1 VEGATIVT
9 TEPTGS
15 RIGRESREATSLTT
29 RILRV
34 TLAMDDAR
42 AYWERVDPRI
52 PPAERPLRAFEE
64 RWFGSRSLE
73 RIRFLLSTF
82 AERFDAFGTKES
94 ALDILRRWT
103 AMDVTTRQVLCHWHV
118 QLSDPLYRDFTGRFL
133 VSHRGSHDAKVD
145 RDIVL
150 RWIRTTFPD
159 RWSDA
164 TVVQFASKLLS
175 AASGAGLVS
184 SKRDPRSL
192 HFPKVPDLA
201 LAYMLHLL
209 RETKFEGSLTANP
222 YFASVG
228 LEADIL
234 DQRLRA
240 LGSTRAPDRALGVT
254 YRRMGA
260 LTEFDWTFPS
270 LAAWAEASL

>member
-1 VEGATIVT
+1 
-9 TEPTGS
+9 
-15 RIGRESREATSLTT
+15 
-29 RILRV
+29 
-34 TLAMDDAR
+34 
-42 AYWERVDPRI
+42 
-52 PPAERPLRAFEE
+52 
-64 RWFGSRSLE
+64 
-73 RIRFLLSTF
+73 
-82 AERFDAFGTKES
+82 
-94 ALDILRRWT
+94 
-103 AMDVTTRQVLCHWHV
+103 MDVTTRQILCHWHV

-133 VSHRGSHDAKVD
+133 VSRRGARDAKID
-145 RDIVL
+145 RDVVL
-150 RWIRTTFPD
+150 RWVKTTFPE

-164 TVVQFASKLLS
+164 TIVQFASKLLS
-175 AASGAGLVS
+175 AASEAGLVS

-209 RETKFEGSLTANP
+209 REAKFDGSLTENP

-228 LEADIL
+228 LEADFL

-240 LGSTRAPDRALGVT
+240 LPSVT

-260 LTEFDWTFPS
+260 LTEFDWAFPN